1 MWCCDWVGLVG
12 WKEKSN
18 SCFGNII
25 GEKTANGSADNEWDC
40 ENDTTTKYSWLV
52 HKKKIIINK
61 KLGSSD
67 SALPFSILSNF
78 FWIIEFAYYIFKKS
92 VSWKRKLNCRN
103 YVFEL
108 VH

>member
-52 HKKKIIINK
+52 HKKNK
-61 KLGSSD
+61 
-67 SALPFSILSNF
+67 
-78 FWIIEFAYYIFKKS
+78 
-92 VSWKRKLNCRN
+92 
-103 YVFEL
+103 
-108 VH
+108 